1 MNPYPF
7 ELGVNKVPMGG
18 TGNCYKPTAFTGGK
32 NKKKTN
38 KKGGDIFDF
47 NETQRWQEEQN
58 KQKWQNAQTALAK
71 QMSIRNASPERERQT
86 VEDANRAFAQ
96 LGQRQVLP
104 PPPPPAIPQQLPVC
118 PYQCRSRNLGGKK
131 ISANNRNN
139 KMVNDKKNK
148 DKKEKRGGEGEMPM
162 NQQMGGKKNDKDNK
176 DKNGGNH
183 ASKHGYY
190 GGEGEMPM
198 NQQMGGKKNDK
209 DNKDKNGGTMHATKH
224 GRYGGEGEMPMNQQ
238 MGGKKND
245 KDNKDK
251 NGGEGEM
258 PMNQQMGG
266 KKEEIEM
273 GGGKHKVHTGP
284 RGGKYIVRGGVKV
297 YI

>member
-1 MNPYPF
+1 MILMMMDYCPYFPLFYKNFLKLLFLSHIILVLVVMNPYPF

-176 DKNGGNH
+176 DKNGG
-183 ASKHGYY
+183 
-190 GGEGEMPM
+190 
-198 NQQMGGKKNDK
+198 
-209 DNKDKNGGTMHATKH
+209 TMHATKH